1 MPRNT
6 SVTLG
11 EHFENFVNRTITTGR
26 YQSVSEVV
34 RAGLRKLEED
44 EHKLELLR
52 NKLEAGEESRPV
64 RGFSPNS
71 FLNELHKKH
80 GK

>member
-1 MPRNT
+1 MARNT

-11 EHFENFVNRTITTGR
+11 EHFDDFVLEKINAGR

-44 EHKLELLR
+44 ELKLQMLKD
-52 NKLEAGEESRPV
+52 KLQAGED
-64 RGFSPNS
+64 SPLVDDFNGA
-71 FLNELHKKH
+71 ELISGLHNKH
-80 GK
+80 LK

>member
-11 EHFENFVNRTITTGR
+11 EHFDKFVADKISEGR
-26 YQSVSEVV
+26 FQSVSEIV

-44 EHKLELLR
+44 ETKLATLR
-52 NKLEAGEESRPV
+52 RKLQAGEESPV
-64 RGFSPNS
+64 VENFDGED
-71 FLNELHKKH
+71 FLSRLHKKH
-80 GK
+80 LK

>member
-11 EHFENFVNRTITTGR
+11 EHFDKFVADKISEGR
-26 YQSVSEVV
+26 FQSVSEIV

-44 EHKLELLR
+44 EAKLAALR
-52 NKLEAGEESRPV
+52 RKLQAGEESPV
-64 RGFSPNS
+64 VENFEGEDILSR
-71 FLNELHKKH
+71 LHKKH
-80 GK
+80 LK

>member
-1 MPRNT
+1 MARNT

-11 EHFENFVNRTITTGR
+11 EHFEEFISKRIAAGR

-44 EHKLELLR
+44 ESKLELLR
-52 NKLEAGEESRPV
+52 NRLEAGEHSSPV
-64 RGFSPNS
+64 RNFKPEF
-71 FLNELHKKH
+71 FLKKMRKKH
-80 GK
+80 SK

>member
-11 EHFENFVNRTITTGR
+11 EHFEEFVKNKISAGR

-44 EHKLELLR
+44 EYKLEVLR
-52 NKLEAGEESRPV
+52 NRLEAGEN
-64 RGFSPNS
+64 SPAIKN
-71 FLNELHKKH
+71 FNPDIFVKKMHKKH
-80 GK
+80 NS

>member
-11 EHFENFVNRTITTGR
+11 EHFDKFVVEKINEGR
-26 YQSVSEVV
+26 FQSVSEVV

-44 EHKLELLR
+44 EAKLQVLR
-52 NKLEAGEESRPV
+52 RKLQAGES
-64 RGFSPNS
+64 SPLVDS
-71 FLNELHKKH
+71 FDGEDFLTAMNKKYI
-80 GK
+80 K

>member
-11 EHFENFVNRTITTGR
+11 EHFDAFVADKIKTGR
-26 YQSVSEVV
+26 YLSVSEVV

-44 EHKLELLR
+44 DAKLMALRAKLQTREDSPVVELFDGEAF
-52 NKLEAGEESRPV
+52 LE
-64 RGFSPNS
+64 N
-71 FLNELHKKH
+71 LHQKH
-80 GK
+80 LK